1 MNKGR
6 LIGRIAQDI
15 KIETNNGSSFA
26 GLSLDIDESWI
37 SNEELKSRTQRV
49 HVKASGQVAEKLEIM
64 KPVKGNL
71 LMIEGRMNNYSREM
85 DGQRLYFSEVRAF
98 SAEII
103 RESQDA
109 PNNHLNQ
116 NIFCFIGRLG
126 SDPVL
131 RTTQKGQMVS
141 FDIACNEYYKGEK
154 NTQWIKMAIFNK
166 TAENAATILSKGRL
180 VYVEGKVH
188 TSEYE
193 KDGEKKTSTG
203 IIVRSWK
210 ALDKKPGFHGSNE
223 TFNQDSYQPN
233 DETNDFYDADDDEI
247 PF

>member
-6 LIGRIAQDI
+6 LIGRIAQDV
-15 KIETNNGSSFA
+15 KIEKNNSSIFA
-26 GLSLDIDESWI
+26 ALSLDIDESWF
-37 SNEELKSRTQRV
+37 SDGEVKSRTQRV
-49 HVKASGQVAEKLEIM
+49 HVKASGQAAEKLETM

-85 DGQRLYFSEVRAF
+85 DGQRLYFSEVLAC
-98 SAEII
+98 SIEII

-109 PNNHLNQ
+109 SNNHLNQ

-166 TAENAATILSKGRL
+166 TAENAANILSKGRL
-180 VYVEGKVH
+180 VYAEGKVH

-193 KDGEKKTSTG
+193 KDGEKKSSTG

-210 ALDKKPGFHGSNE
+210 ALDKKPGFQGSNDS
-223 TFNQDSYQPN
+223 FNQDSYQS
-233 DETNDFYDADDDEI
+233 DETNGFYDADDDEI